1 MATSSQAA
9 VELETESGAGSNG
22 GAPSFKRRIANVATV
37 GSCSGPADAAIAA
50 NEHAEDVATQ
60 QFNNVLVRGIM
71 TVLIGGILLTL
82 AGVIITDFVEIM
94 PEGTD
99 TDPALIPREDITSP
113 LATALGLAAI
123 SLVVPIV
130 AGVVA
135 LLMGSFGGFMGNGGG
150 GGFGGRR

>member
-1 MATSSQAA
+1 MAQPEEAQ
-9 VELETESGAGSNG
+9 
-22 GAPSFKRRIANVATV
+22 SFKERIADVGTV
-37 GSCSGPADAAIAA
+37 WRISGPAEAAIAA
-50 NEHAEDVATQ
+50 NEHGEEFADQ
-60 QFNNVLVRGIM
+60 HFNNVLINGIM

-94 PEGTD
+94 PEEGFMDQSDLTG
-99 TDPALIPREDITSP
+99 P

-150 GGFGGRR
+150 VGGRRR

>member
-1 MATSSQAA
+1 MAVSSQTPAEISIEVA
-9 VELETESGAGSNG
+9 QPEAEQ
-22 GAPSFKRRIANVATV
+22 SFKERIADVATV
-37 GSCSGPADAAIAA
+37 GRISGPAEAAVAA
-50 NEHAEDVATQ
+50 NEHAEEFSDQ
-60 QFNNVLVRGIM
+60 HFDNVLINGIM

-94 PEGTD
+94 PEEGFMD
-99 TDPALIPREDITSP
+99 QSDITSP

-150 GGFGGRR
+150 IARRGR

>member
-1 MATSSQAA
+1 MAASSQAA
-9 VELETESGAGSNG
+9 EIEVEV
-22 GAPSFKRRIANVATV
+22 APDANEEQSLRERVADVATT
-37 GSCSGPADAAIAA
+37 GFNRGPADAAIAA

-60 QFNNVLVRGIM
+60 QFNNVLVQGIM

-94 PEGTD
+94 PSDGFISQEEL
-99 TDPALIPREDITSP
+99 TDPLG
-113 LATALGLAAI
+113 TALGLAAI

-150 GGFGGRR
+150 MSRGRR